1 MPLCP
6 VSLPLPFFGLLSTMF
21 QLGRKHTML
30 TPLSHLSLAAYHL
43 LLPNFLDCEMKLL
56 LSSKNWGGG
65 RRGRWEMTE
74 IKLVKLKR

>member
-65 RRGRWEMTE
+65 RE
-74 IKLVKLKR
+74 KREVGNDRN

>member
-1 MPLCP
+1 
-6 VSLPLPFFGLLSTMF
+6 
-21 QLGRKHTML
+21 ML

-56 LSSKNWGGG
+56 LSSKNWGGVGG

>member
-6 VSLPLPFFGLLSTMF
+6 VSLPLPFFRLLSTMF
-21 QLGRKHTML
+21 QLRREHAVL

-56 LSSKNWGGG
+56 LSSKNWEGDGGG
-65 RRGRWEMTE
+65 
-74 IKLVKLKR
+74 K